1 MKRSQLSI
9 GILGLVSML
18 VIGTSF
24 STLADNDLDVV
35 DVVNHGATPTG
46 QFGTS
51 RLLRTDEG
59 IAFELFTSQ
68 LVAGNPYTFWLFID
82 ESPAEIGGP
91 PGLDRFEIRLNIDGR
106 FADGAGEARFAGF
119 LPTGNLP
126 SPDGGLSVLATD
138 DGSFDDPEEAAIL
151 FLVRAHGQTIAGM
164 EFEQTNHV
172 FGGCPLPP
180 DPSDCVTIQ
189 EALHEGDDDDD
200 DSDSDSDDD

>member
-35 DVVNHGATPTG
+35 DVVNHGATPQG
-46 QFGTS
+46 VFGIS

-59 IAFELFTSQ
+59 VAFELFTSQ

-91 PGLDRFEIRLNIDGR
+91 PGLDRFEIRISAGGR
-106 FADGAGEARFAGF
+106 FADPNGDARFSGF
-119 LPTGNLP
+119 LPAGSLP
-126 SPDGGLSVLATD
+126 SVNMMSVLAID
-138 DGSFDDPEEAAIL
+138 DGSFDDPEEGNIL
-151 FLVRAHGQTIAGM
+151 FLVRAHGPVIPGLEYQQT
-164 EFEQTNHV
+164 TNV
-172 FGGCPLPP
+172 AAAC
-180 DPSDCVTIQ
+180 DVNACATIQ

-200 DSDSDSDDD
+200 SDSDSDSDSD